1 MEELKNKIATEE
13 YWTKRYQ
20 ADNTGWDIG
29 YVSTPL
35 KAYFDQLKD
44 KKTKILI
51 PGCGNA
57 YEAKYLYM
65 NGFKN
70 VFLLDISEYP
80 LQKFKDKNPDF
91 PEEHL
96 IHADFFDHSNSYD
109 LIIEQTFF
117 CALNPELREGYCKKM
132 QNLMHSDSK
141 LAGVLF
147 NIPLFQDH
155 PPFGGH
161 IDEYKTLFD
170 KYFRINM
177 LEECRNSIPERMGSE
192 LFMELKK

>member
-1 MEELKNKIATEE
+1 MEELKNKIATED

-44 KKTKILI
+44 KSTKILI

-80 LQKFKDKNPDF
+80 LQKFKDENPDF
-91 PEEHL
+91 PEENL
-96 IHADFFDHSNSYD
+96 IHADFF
-109 LIIEQTFF
+109 
-117 CALNPELREGYCKKM
+117 
-132 QNLMHSDSK
+132 
-141 LAGVLF
+141 
-147 NIPLFQDH
+147 
-155 PPFGGH
+155 
-161 IDEYKTLFD
+161 
-170 KYFRINM
+170 
-177 LEECRNSIPERMGSE
+177 
-192 LFMELKK
+192 